1 MLLGSTKGFTT
12 SVESDL
18 EPPFGNSRATNIPMP
33 LADQTE
39 AEAPL
44 IWELAARTLGAAR
57 VAYVETP
64 WPGYLRSR
72 LPCLYITL
80 VW

>member
-12 SVESDL
+12 SVESDF
-18 EPPFGNSRATNIPMP
+18 EPPFGDFPGHQHPDAPS
-33 LADQTE
+33 E

-64 WPGYLRSR
+64 WPG
-72 LPCLYITL
+72 
-80 VW
+80 